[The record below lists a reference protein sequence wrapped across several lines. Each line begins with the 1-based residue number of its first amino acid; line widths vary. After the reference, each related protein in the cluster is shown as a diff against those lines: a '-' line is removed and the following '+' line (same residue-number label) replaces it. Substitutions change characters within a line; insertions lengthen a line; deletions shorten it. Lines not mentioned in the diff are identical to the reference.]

1 MMVMTG
7 LQKTEA
13 IGRLAMKTAQA
24 ICKSLPLDGDY
35 DNIYTF
41 KMSEENHENKH
52 IKKPSNQRSMSF

>member
-41 KMSEENHENKH
+41 KMSEENHENKQE
-52 IKKPSNQRSMSF
+52 KKAV